1 MPRSQGIVCAFFGIS
16 VAIVGKYM
24 KTYNSIIAKPAGKVN
39 CFSYNCYIL
48 HKKVLQNKVFYRE

>member
-39 CFSYNCYIL
+39 CFSYNCYI
-48 HKKVLQNKVFYRE
+48 V